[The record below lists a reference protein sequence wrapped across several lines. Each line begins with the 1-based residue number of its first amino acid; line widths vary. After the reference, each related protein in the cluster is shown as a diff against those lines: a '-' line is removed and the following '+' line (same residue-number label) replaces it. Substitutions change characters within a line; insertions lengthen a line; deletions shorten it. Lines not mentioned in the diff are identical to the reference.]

1 MAGADP
7 GNGDDICFTT
17 EAFCSLMAETA
28 LPAADPARFLDQA
41 VRFANDALWGTLSA
55 TVLVDPRTRR
65 DQDVRRA
72 LARAVAQLRY
82 GTVAVNIWH
91 VFSFIT
97 TSATWGGYPGQPD
110 TDIQSGRG
118 VVGNTLMLPDPEKT
132 VVSAP
137 FRTRPTPV
145 WFATHP
151 GILPALRALPSF
163 EASPTI
169 PKLAGITR
177 SALRHR

>member
-1 MAGADP
+1 
-7 GNGDDICFTT
+7 
-17 EAFCSLMAETA
+17 
-28 LPAADPARFLDQA
+28 
-41 VRFANDALWGTLSA
+41 LWGTLSA

-151 GILPALRALPSF
+151 GMLPALRALPSF
-163 EASPTI
+163 EATPTI
-169 PKLAGITR
+169 PKLAGIVR